1 VKSQYAF
8 SYDSGIRDL
17 AARIDFDWQPGP
29 DHSVKFGYSHIFHQ
43 FRPGITVFQMD
54 GGDLASRIDTT
65 YGNENINAQELDLYI
80 EDDWQIG
87 TRLKINAGLHGAAF
101 KVQDSTYLSLQPR
114 ISALFM
120 INEKVSL
127 KAAYTHMTQ
136 HIHLLSNS
144 TIGLPTDLWV
154 PSTALIKPQKSVQY
168 ALGTVCD
175 FGKGIE
181 LSVEGYYKTMDNLI
195 EYKEGSSFF
204 SLTEDWEDKLE
215 FGRGVAYGA
224 EFLLRKTTG
233 KTTGWIG
240 YTLSWSKRKFDNI
253 SFGEWFPYRYDRR
266 HDISIVVNH
275 QFNDRIDVGATWVY
289 GTGTAVTLP
298 VMTYNRNVWPAL
310 LFFPDPIRAFEG
322 RNSYRMPAYHRL
334 DIGIN
339 FHKEKKWG
347 TRTWSFGAYNAY
359 NRLNPFF
366 MTQSQVHTESGNQ
379 YTQFMVHSL
388 FPIIPYFTYTFKLK

>member
-1 VKSQYAF
+1 
-8 SYDSGIRDL
+8 
-17 AARIDFDWQPGP
+17 
-29 DHSVKFGYSHIFHQ
+29 
-43 FRPGITVFQMD
+43 M
-54 GGDLASRIDTT
+54 
-65 YGNENINAQELDLYI
+65 
-80 EDDWQIG
+80 
-87 TRLKINAGLHGAAF
+87 
-101 KVQDSTYLSLQPR
+101 QDSTYLSLQPR

-181 LSVEGYYKTMDNLI
+181 LSVEGYYKTMNNLI

-266 HDISIVVNH
+266 HDISIVLNH

-298 VMTYNRNVWPAL
+298 VMTYNRNVWPD
-310 LFFPDPIRAFEG
+310 LFFSTDPIRAFEG

-366 MTQSQVHTESGNQ
+366 MTQSQVYTANGNQ